1 MKSSLIRQVR
11 GRRIWDSRGRP
22 TLEVEIV
29 VQSGVIGIGA
39 APAGASRGEN
49 EAIEVRDG
57 GSRLGGRDVQ
67 RAIGIIEESVGPAL
81 IGVDVSDQELVDSI
95 LDQLDQTPTRSV
107 LGGNVSVATSIAA
120 LKTAAACVKAP
131 LWSYL
136 SPEPAHIPRPEIQIM
151 GGGAHAGRALEVQDF
166 MVIPLSA
173 SVIED
178 ALVQVAEIYMR
189 AGALLAADHPQA
201 GVADEGGHW
210 PVVAN
215 ADEALSLLCEAIER
229 AGLVPGVDV
238 GLSLDIAASEFFQ
251 DGFYLL
257 ASEDLR
263 LEPSAWIDRLSEWVS
278 AYPIVA
284 IEDPVESSDDI
295 GMREVTRRLS
305 HAALVV
311 GDDYLVT
318 SAERV
323 RRAAAGQAATAALI
337 KPNQAGTI
345 TAAREASEAARGA
358 GMATIVSARSGET
371 EDTTVADLAVGWAA
385 DLLKVGSITRGERT
399 AKWNHLIRIA
409 DAGAGGLQ
417 MAPFPLT
424 RSAKG

>member
-1 MKSSLIRQVR
+1 VNGSSISQVR

-22 TLEVEIV
+22 TLEVEIATQGGAV
-29 VQSGVIGIGA
+29 GIGA
-39 APAGASRGEN
+39 APSGASRGEN

-57 GSRLGGRDVQ
+57 GSNLGGWDVQ
-67 RAIGIIEESVGPAL
+67 RAIGTVEDRVEPAL
-81 IGVDVSDQELVDSI
+81 LNVDVSDQELVDSI
-95 LDQLDQTPTRSV
+95 LDHLDPTPNRSD

-120 LKTAAACVKAP
+120 LKAAADSANAP
-131 LWSYL
+131 LWRYL
-136 SPEPAHIPRPEIQIM
+136 LPEPAHIPRPEVQIM

-173 SVIED
+173 TTIED
-178 ALVQVAEIYMR
+178 ALVQVAEIYMQ
-189 AGALLAADHPQA
+189 AGVLLAADHPST

-215 ADEALSLLCEAIER
+215 AEAALSLVCEAIER
-229 AGLVPGVDV
+229 AGLAPGVDV
-238 GLSLDIAASEFFQ
+238 GLSLDIAASEFFK
-251 DGFYLL
+251 DGSYLL
-257 ASEDLR
+257 ASEGVR
-263 LEPSAWIDRLSEWVS
+263 LDPAEWIDRLSGWVS
-278 AYPIVA
+278 TYHIVA
-284 IEDPVESSDDI
+284 IEDPVESNDDG
-295 GMREVTRRLS
+295 GMREVTRRLGN
-305 HAALVV
+305 AALVI

-323 RRAAAGQAATAALI
+323 EKAASAQTSSGVLI

-345 TAAREASEAARGA
+345 TAARQALAAAQGA

-385 DLLKVGSITRGERT
+385 DLLKVGSIARGERT

-409 DAGAGGLQ
+409 DAGSTGLE
-417 MAPFPLT
+417 MSPYPLSVPT
-424 RSAKG
+424 ED

>member
-1 MKSSLIRQVR
+1 VNDSSISQVR

-29 VQSGVIGIGA
+29 TKGGVVGIGA
-39 APAGASRGEN
+39 APSGASRGDN

-57 GSRLGGRDVQ
+57 GSNLGGWDVQ
-67 RAIGIIEESVGPAL
+67 RAIDTIEDRVEPAL
-81 IGVDVSDQELVDSI
+81 VNVDVSDQELVDSI
-95 LDQLDQTPTRSV
+95 LDHLDPTPTRSD

-120 LKTAAACVKAP
+120 LKAAAGSANDP
-131 LWSYL
+131 LWRFL

-173 SVIED
+173 TAIED
-178 ALVQVAEIYMR
+178 GLAQVAEIYMR
-189 AGALLAADHPQA
+189 AGVLLAADHPET

-215 ADEALSLLCEAIER
+215 AEAALSLLCDAIES

-251 DGFYLL
+251 DGHYVL
-257 ASEDLR
+257 ASEGVR
-263 LEPSAWIDRLSEWVS
+263 LEPAEWIDRLSGWVS
-278 AYPIVA
+278 TYHIVA
-284 IEDPVESSDDI
+284 IEDPVESNDDV
-295 GMREVTRRLS
+295 GMVEVTRRLGNT
-305 HAALVV
+305 ALVI

-318 SAERV
+318 STERV
-323 RRAAAGQAATAALI
+323 EKAASAQASTAVLI

-345 TAAREASEAARGA
+345 TAARQALEAAQGA

-385 DLLKVGSITRGERT
+385 DLLKVGSIARGERT

-409 DAGAGGLQ
+409 DAGSTGLE
-417 MAPFPLT
+417 MAPYPL
-424 RSAKG
+424 SVSSGD